1 MKFAATLIK
10 IFSGVLSAFA
20 FGVFVYYTYQYQ
32 LSQETSNLLIA
43 NISLIIFLITSV
55 TFALLFITFDAYQNK
70 GLSDLLVKTLSNS
83 VLGSTTNST
92 QGTANTSDI
101 LSRISAADERT
112 NLILENRFQILS
124 DVIGKLAENNT
135 SGTQNMQAVLEQLT
149 TLCEQISNHV
159 DTIKTDNNK
168 EIQRNITQSGNFAVL
183 VSTVSRLSS
192 DINDLN
198 GRLLDVVNQIS
209 RNVTSSI
216 KSHTDIDNEIKELLQ
231 KILTAKAD
239 SVQLTNE
246 QPIAPL
252 TIEQPETPMQTSLE
266 NEQISAPVIS
276 EEALPETEN
285 NEAETETEP
294 QSIADFYEK
303 HFNALNE
310 KEAEENT
317 EIPEEIN
324 EDAEVQQE
332 NESRIDDLI
341 SAPLQEEAF
350 TPQPVDLTE
359 PQSETILED
368 SIADEAEKE
377 EAEKPWETSLA
388 EQINNTENE
397 YLSPELSETASTA
410 EPQTAT
416 TAPIE
421 NTAIEDILP
430 EDNFNTAAANTSF
443 TNEQPTQ
450 TTSIEADDPFNPP
463 AHYFSEKESKED
475 IDGKTPYFENSQMSD
490 NQQQSNEP
498 KLDSVF
504 NDDLAA
510 TLADLDI
517 LKDDKN
523 TDTSKEFSVDDL
535 LADEKDPLNPN
546 L

>member
-83 VLGSTTNST
+83 VLGTTQNSA

-101 LSRISAADERT
+101 LARISAADERT
-112 NLILENRFQILS
+112 NLILENRLQILS
-124 DVIGKLAENNT
+124 DVIGKLTENSTN
-135 SGTQNMQAVLEQLT
+135 GTQNMQAVLEQLT

-231 KILTAKAD
+231 KILTARAEN
-239 SVQLTNE
+239 VQLTNE
-246 QPIAPL
+246 QPA
-252 TIEQPETPMQTSLE
+252 TSLQNSWE
-266 NEQISAPVIS
+266 NEQTLTPVVLDA
-276 EEALPETEN
+276 ALPE
-285 NEAETETEP
+285 EAETEIGNDEP
-294 QSIADFYEK
+294 QPQSVADFYEK
-303 HFNALNE
+303 HLNTLNE
-310 KEAEENT
+310 KQEENNI
-317 EIPEEIN
+317 EVPEEIN
-324 EDAEVQQE
+324 EDAEIQQE
-332 NESRIDDLI
+332 NENRIDDLI

-350 TPQPVDLTE
+350 TPQSLDLTE
-359 PQSETILED
+359 PQAETILED
-368 SIADEAEKE
+368 NIADEAEKK
-377 EAEKPWETSLA
+377 EAAEPWETSLA

-397 YLSPELSETASTA
+397 YLSSGLNETAPAA
-410 EPQTAT
+410 EPQAATAT
-416 TAPIE
+416 PIE
-421 NTAIEDILP
+421 NASADDDILTA
-430 EDNFNTAAANTSF
+430 DNFNTTVDDISS
-443 TNEQPTQ
+443 TNELPTL

-463 AHYFSEKESKED
+463 AHYFTDKED
-475 IDGKTPYFENSQMSD
+475 NDDTDNKTPYFENSLMSD
-490 NQQQSNEP
+490 NQEQSNEP

-504 NDDLAA
+504 NDDLAS

-517 LKDDKN
+517 LKDDKDS
-523 TDTSKEFSVDDL
+523 DTSKEFSVDDL